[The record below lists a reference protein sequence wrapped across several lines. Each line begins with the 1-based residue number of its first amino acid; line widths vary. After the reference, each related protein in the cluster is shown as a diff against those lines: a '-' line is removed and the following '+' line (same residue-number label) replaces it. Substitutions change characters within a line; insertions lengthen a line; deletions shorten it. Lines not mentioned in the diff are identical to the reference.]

1 MIYKIEIDGITEND
15 FIELMSIIID
25 MLVNMVYGVEERPT
39 NNVENSDRDNCVC
52 NYYNGKYLKYIINKC
67 TDSIA
72 AFFNSSISFVRDV
85 SALSE
90 VQ

>member
-1 MIYKIEIDGITEND
+1 
-15 FIELMSIIID
+15 
-25 MLVNMVYGVEERPT
+25 MVHGVEEHT
-39 NNVENSDRDNCVC
+39 INNTENSDRDNCVC

-72 AFFNSSISFVRDV
+72 AFFNSSISFVREV
-85 SALSE
+85 STISE